1 MCVSMV
7 FVYICVKLNTCVY
20 TCICTGVSTCAPAP
34 TPLRVQLKLCLLQN
48 PGYRVSPEEGRLRKG
63 GDSSCESVR
72 KGQREDTQH
81 HEQQL
86 RDPGSGNRG

>member
-1 MCVSMV
+1 MCLDGVCVHMCKTKHEHV
-7 FVYICVKLNTCVY
+7 QVYLHRCVHMC
-20 TCICTGVSTCAPAP
+20 PAP
-34 TPLRVQLKLCLLQN
+34 TPLKAQLKLCLLQN

-63 GDSSCESVR
+63 GDSSCESVC